1 MNIGILTDSLSDLPY
16 TFCNEHNIRMIS
28 SYVNKG
34 GTSAIR
40 DDKMNKAAFYK
51 HIYSIEPKTH
61 SPSQRDFSSVYASMS
76 DEYDVIFSLHSSL
89 SLTSIY
95 LKASKV
101 AQTQTFGNTKIYVYD
116 TGQISGGLGVI
127 VRAVSMMIESGAT
140 PDEINAEIPNLL
152 IKTKFAC
159 IIPSDK
165 LIGNSENLNRNNL
178 KLKTNSIL
186 TLNRGMVVM
195 GKTTRKMFK
204 SVEII
209 QQRVMEAEP
218 RLIQV
223 SHSITPKE
231 NFNKKTTY
239 PYFLWGDVPEDIHNQ
254 FIGEGFD
261 SILNVMNPSLISHM
275 GMGTMGVG
283 SLVN

>member
-1 MNIGILTDSLSDLPY
+1 MRIGILTDSLSDLPY
-16 TFCNEHNIRMIS
+16 SFCKEHDIRMIS
-28 SYVNKG
+28 SYVNTG
-34 GTSAIR
+34 GASASR
-40 DDKMNKAAFYK
+40 DDKINKAAFYK
-51 HIYSIEPKTH
+51 NIYSIEPKTH

-76 DEYDVIFSLHSSL
+76 DSYDVIFSLHTSL

-95 LKASKV
+95 LKALKV
-101 AQTQTFGNTKIYVYD
+101 AQTQTFNDTKIYVYD

-127 VRAVSMMIESGAT
+127 VRAVSIMIKTGAN
-140 PDEINAEIPNLL
+140 PEEIDAEIRNLI
-152 IKTKFAC
+152 IKTRFSC

-178 KLKTNSIL
+178 RLKTNSIL

-195 GKTTRKMFK
+195 GKVTRKMFK

-231 NFNKKTTY
+231 SFVKKNTY
-239 PYFLWGDVPEDIHNQ
+239 PYFLWGEVPDDMHNE
-254 FIGEGFD
+254 FVGEGFD
-261 SILNVMNPSLISHM
+261 SMLTVMNPSLISHM
-275 GMGTMGVG
+275 GMGTIGVG
-283 SLVN
+283 LL